1 MFIIRQSDCRNG
13 ILSFD
18 DYFPIPVPEQLI
30 QSNKDVYNSAVEGNP
45 ASIVDLGSI
54 LEYSDF
60 EGCGKDAL
68 YCYQEASRI
77 LNQAGG
83 INILNPTSLPSS
95 DFKKLK
101 SRILELTSNEQVTK
115 SSHPKTGG
123 IYLMYI
129 DKFDDDFII
138 PFYVGRTSSFSRR
151 LSEHIS
157 GIKKLMGY
165 PRRKYNSLVEEGEF
179 NGQYLYCKM
188 YAYLDSHYC
197 TIKDVKMVILEEEP
211 NEKKRSFG
219 EDDYIQSLSAPFFG
233 FNQYLFFTHFG
244 EYQSPDPIEDE
255 AQLRSLLD
263 ILKKEIPQMAYY
275 YHYGYNA
282 INIVLTLPMMIAPT
296 IGDLVFYRDNSF
308 KYLGYLK
315 EYRSPLK
322 NYTEVRDAAIEKA
335 QKEVDEGIVTVI
347 PCPAADEAREKLKEL
362 FANIEDSNVLIDL
375 CIDAIFRPDS
385 ISSVKIWGE
394 AKKRGF
400 WDDPLYEFKKRYPST
415 YQFCA
420 ESPNPIPPA
429 DTLDKKIALINRQ
442 MMRAYYTRFF
452 FVKPDV

>member
-54 LEYSDF
+54 IEYSDF
-60 EGCGKDAL
+60 DGCGQDAL

-77 LNQAGG
+77 LNKTGG
-83 INILNPTSLPSS
+83 VDILNPTSLPSS

-101 SRILELTSNEQVTK
+101 SKILELTGNEQVTK

-123 IYLMYI
+123 IYMMYI
-129 DKFDDDFII
+129 DHFDDDFII
-138 PFYVGRTSSFSRR
+138 PFYVGKTNSFSRR
-151 LSEHIS
+151 LSQHIS
-157 GIKKLMGY
+157 GIKKLIGL
-165 PRRKYNSLVEEGEF
+165 PKRKYNSLVEEGEF
-179 NGQYLYCKM
+179 DGQYLYCKM
-188 YAYLDSHYC
+188 YAYLDSHNC

-211 NEKKRSFG
+211 NEKKRSFR
-219 EDDYIQSLSAPFFG
+219 EDDFIQSLSAPFFG

-244 EYQSPDPIEDE
+244 EYQSLDPIEDE
-255 AQLRSLLD
+255 AQLKSLLD
-263 ILKKEIPQMAYY
+263 ILKKEIPLMAYY

-282 INIVLTLPMMIAPT
+282 INIILTLPMMIAPSF
-296 IGDLVFYRDNSF
+296 GDLVFYKDNSF

-322 NYTEVRDAAIEKA
+322 NYTEVRDVAIEKA

-362 FANIEDSNVLIDL
+362 FANVEDSDVLIDL

-385 ISSVKIWGE
+385 ISSVKIWSE

-415 YQFCA
+415 YQFCV
-420 ESPNPIPPA
+420 ESPIPIPPA
-429 DTLDKKIALINRQ
+429 DTLEKKVALIHRQ
-442 MMRAYYTRFF
+442 MMRAYYARFF
-452 FVKPDV
+452 FVTT